1 MVKLPVVLTIAGS
14 DSGGGAGVQ
23 ADLKT
28 FFTLGVHGTCAIT
41 SITSQNTREVVSRYD
56 LPPDV
61 VLSQLTAVLSDFK
74 VAAAKTGMLANQGIM
89 EAVAEILARHDSKN
103 LVVDPVILSTT
114 GQRLIDTGGIAV
126 LRDRLLPLATVVTP
140 NIGEAQALTGLE
152 IAGLEDMRKAAR
164 MLREMGPQAAVVTGG
179 HLGGENAID
188 IFYDGERMLELGGA
202 RVITGDDHGTGCVF
216 SASIC
221 SRLALG
227 ESILSAVENA
237 KQDVARA
244 LENAIQVGKGRGAVQ
259 PVCCH

>member
-1 MVKLPVVLTIAGS
+1 MVELPGVLTIAGS

-103 LVVDPVILSTT
+103 LVVGPVILSTT
-114 GQRLIDTGGIAV
+114 GQRLIDTGGVAV
-126 LRDRLLPLATVVTP
+126 
-140 NIGEAQALTGLE
+140 
-152 IAGLEDMRKAAR
+152 
-164 MLREMGPQAAVVTGG
+164 
-179 HLGGENAID
+179 
-188 IFYDGERMLELGGA
+188 F
-202 RVITGDDHGTGCVF
+202 
-216 SASIC
+216 
-221 SRLALG
+221 
-227 ESILSAVENA
+227 
-237 KQDVARA
+237 
-244 LENAIQVGKGRGAVQ
+244 
-259 PVCCH
+259 